1 VLPFEGSA
9 TLIEPT
15 YSVDRYVKELGA
27 TAADIPE
34 FVYSPRVGRMAATRA
49 LDPVDIADAVE
60 AIVNDYPAAVETA
73 MKAAAI
79 IRTRNSIGAYSDRVL
94 QAIDA

>member
-1 VLPFEGSA
+1 
-9 TLIEPT
+9 
-15 YSVDRYVKELGA
+15 
-27 TAADIPE
+27 
-34 FVYSPRVGRMAATRA
+34 MAPTRA

-60 AIVNDYPAAVETA
+60 AIVNDYPGAVETA

-79 IRTRNSIGAYSDRVL
+79 IRSRNSLDAYSNRVL